1 MPRVPPHLRRQTCE
15 SSLRIDIR
23 QLRRG
28 GLLRPGNHLAG
39 DFSCG
44 GVPIARVDVAVET
57 DAVQLSFVWCPPGAS
72 ELPRYS
78 QRVAITW
85 TTHHHLP
92 HHRPAAYPWFLCP
105 AVASNGQPCGRR
117 CALLY
122 ASVNSPYFACRA
134 CRRLAY
140 AVEQEGPSDRRLRA
154 ARKARR
160 KLGGGLNLSE
170 PLPPRPR
177 YMHRTRYLR
186 LWGKARLATERWIGQ
201 QVAWRRARAGTA
213 GG

>member
-1 MPRVPPHLRRQTCE
+1 MPRVPPYLRKQTCE
-15 SSLRIDIR
+15 RALRIDIR
-23 QLRRG
+23 
-28 GLLRPGNHLAG
+28 LLRAG
-39 DFSCG
+39 SHFTVDFSCG
-44 GVPIARVDVAVET
+44 GVPIARVDVAVGT

-140 AVEQEGPSDRRLRA
+140 AVEQEG
-154 ARKARR
+154 ARR
-160 KLGGGLNLSE
+160 HGGGVD
-170 PLPPRPR
+170 PPE
-177 YMHRTRYLR
+177 
-186 LWGKARLATERWIGQ
+186 KLALDMSDE
-201 QVAWRRARAGTA
+201 TA
-213 GG
+213 GFLAAAVQRVVNGS

>member
-57 DAVQLSFVWCPPGAS
+57 DAVQLSFIWCPLGAS

-105 AVASNGQPCGRR
+105 AVASNGQPCGR

-122 ASVNSPYFACRA
+122 AVDRPGFACRI
-134 CRRLAY
+134 CQRLSY
-140 AVEQEGPSDRRLRA
+140 TVEQESRSNRILRRARKTRRRL
-154 ARKARR
+154 
-160 KLGGGLNLSE
+160 GGNLNLRD
-170 PLPPRPR
+170 PLPARPKG
-177 YMHRTRYLR
+177 MHRSTYNR
-186 LWGKARLATERWIGQ
+186 LWGKAPLAAERWIGQ
-201 QVAWRRARAGTA
+201 LAWRR
-213 GG
+213 